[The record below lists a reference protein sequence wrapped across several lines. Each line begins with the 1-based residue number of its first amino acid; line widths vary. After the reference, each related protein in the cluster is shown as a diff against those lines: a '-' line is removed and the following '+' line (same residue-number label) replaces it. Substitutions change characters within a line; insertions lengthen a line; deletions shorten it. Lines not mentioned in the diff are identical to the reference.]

1 MSDIYLPPKSRVQN
15 PRDRVMVAQCNG
27 WQVQH
32 DAQSKARGLRF
43 KLTDMRAPA
52 HRIAEVGGTE
62 APDRRVW
69 NIVYNPGIDYF
80 GGDDGMLRDFYP
92 SVAIWMHGEIRHYAK
107 SAGLTIGKQRG
118 VKARDA
124 D

>member
-1 MSDIYLPPKSRVQN
+1 MSDVYLPPKSRVQN
-15 PRDRVMVAQCNG
+15 PRDRVMVGQCNG

-52 HRIAEVGGTE
+52 HRIAEIGGTE

-69 NIVYNPGIDYF
+69 NIVYNHKINRF
-80 GGDDGMLRDFYP
+80 GGDDAVLRYFYP
-92 SVAIWMHGEIRHYAK
+92 AVAIWMHVEIRAYC
-107 SAGLTIGKQRG
+107 
-118 VKARDA
+118 KAMETA
-124 D
+124 